1 MYRLHRHDTNT
12 RARSRAYIGNT
23 SSHFHSGEIKTLP
36 KMYSG
41 VRFSIHTVSGY
52 IGVYRGI
59 SGARRA
65 AHENYIRTVDIKE
78 IFTCMRHMA
87 CRMEYFEIL
96 LMSFVR
102 ILHFHEG
109 E

>member
-1 MYRLHRHDTNT
+1 MVYALVFT
-12 RARSRAYIGNT
+12 RFRGI
-23 SSHFHSGEIKTLP
+23 
-36 KMYSG
+36 
-41 VRFSIHTVSGY
+41 SGY